1 LIHVEEFKK
10 AVGKFPTGVCVITT
24 AIDGLLWGFTA
35 NSFVSVSLAPPLVS
49 FCLNKEA
56 GSFEAFIH
64 SKYFLVNILANDQQK
79 IAEHFAVYSPDKFV
93 NINYHLAYESKTPF
107 IDGAASFIECKE
119 FKKIECGDHF
129 IFVGEV
135 VKINV
140 DESKSPLLYFAKSY
154 GEIK

>member
-24 AIDGLLWGFTA
+24 AVDGLLWGFTA

-56 GSFEAFIH
+56 GSFGAFIR
-64 SKYFLVNILANDQQK
+64 SKYFLVNILASDQQK
-79 IAEHFAVYSPDKFV
+79 IAEHFAYSLPDKFA
-93 NINYHLAYESKTPF
+93 NIDYQLALESKLPF
-107 IDGAASFIECKE
+107 IAGAASFIECKE

-140 DESKSPLLYFAKSY
+140 DENKSPLLYFAKSY
-154 GEIK
+154 REIK